1 MAARIGVRSATSLL
15 ATEEEV
21 AVVRRLGLPLQQ
33 GLTDHLPVPDE
44 SSSVIDCNSVLLIV
58 PRARI
63 PASLREIY
71 RVAKPGARI
80 FLGEIPVEPGPP
92 PEPEFAT

>member
-1 MAARIGVRSATSLL
+1 MAARIGVRSATGLL

-21 AVVRRLGLPLQQ
+21 AVVRRLGLPVQQ

-63 PASLREIY
+63 PASLREI
-71 RVAKPGARI
+71 
-80 FLGEIPVEPGPP
+80 
-92 PEPEFAT
+92 